1 MERTAKVYKITNG
14 DQLPYIGST
23 ILARGLPRRLTYHRQ
38 SKKKWGRNEERYM
51 ASFPLL
57 DGNEKIELLEEC
69 DPAERKA
76 REQFWI
82 DTIPNCN
89 INNAFGEKDRSVYL
103 AKWRADNKEKTHDN
117 YLAKYKE
124 GQIYKAKIK
133 REFEGFLR
141 DFNI

>member
-1 MERTAKVYKITNG
+1 MTSKIYKITNG
-14 DQLPYIGST
+14 DQLPYIGNT
-23 ILARGLPRRLTYHRQ
+23 ILKRGLARRLTYHRQ
-38 SKKKWGRNEERYM
+38 SKKKWGRNESRYM

-69 DPAERKA
+69 DPAERKI

-89 INNAFGEKDRSVYL
+89 INKAHGRKDRTEYF
-103 AKWRADNKEKTHDN
+103 AKRREAPDYKQIAHNN

-124 GQIYKAKIK
+124 GMIFKARVK
-133 REFEGFLR
+133 REFIRFLR

>member
-1 MERTAKVYKITNG
+1 MTAKIYKITNG
-14 DQLPYIGST
+14 DQDPYIGNT
-23 ILARGLPRRLTYHRQ
+23 ILKRGLARRLTYHRQ

-69 DPAERKA
+69 DPAERKV

-89 INNAFGEKDRSVYL
+89 INNATGRKDRKEYL
-103 AKWRADNKEKTHDN
+103 AKWREDNKETTHNN

-124 GQIYKAKIK
+124 GMIFKAKIK
-133 REFEGFLR
+133 REFVGFLR